1 MSAGEK
7 REEGGLGGGGER
19 LGRRK
24 HDVMRD
30 RRINIH
36 QHPRGRGRP
45 DERALA

>member
-1 MSAGEK
+1 
-7 REEGGLGGGGER
+7 
-19 LGRRK
+19 
-24 HDVMRD
+24 MRD